1 MNDHLVTAFDFNS
14 DELIELFDE
23 LPFWA
28 APFGLKLLENVRMR
42 KNSTVLDIGFGA
54 GFPLTELAMRF
65 GKSSKVYGIDPW
77 EAAIKRAEKKIA
89 FYGIDNVEIIRGVAE
104 NIPLG
109 DRSVDLI
116 TSNNGL
122 NNVSD
127 LNKTLSECSRIM
139 KSGGQF
145 IQTMNLSETMIEF
158 YDIMEEVLK
167 EYGMQTEID
176 AMWNHIYRMR
186 KPLEELVSLV
196 EQNGFSVKKV
206 IKDQFNYT
214 FADGSTVLQYY
225 FIRLAF
231 LDSWKNIV
239 SEDKQAEIFEII
251 ENKMNKIAE
260 DQGFF
265 KLSIPF
271 AVIDSEKI

>member
-1 MNDHLVTAFDFNS
+1 MNDHLLTTFDFNS

-28 APFGLKLLENVRMR
+28 APFGLRLLENVRMT

-77 EAAIKRAEKKIA
+77 EAAIKRAEKKLA

-104 NIPLG
+104 DIPLANQ
-109 DRSVDLI
+109 SVDLI

-127 LNKTLSECSRIM
+127 LNKALDECSRIM

-145 IQTMNLSETMIEF
+145 IQTMNLNETMVEF
-158 YDIMEEVLK
+158 YDIMEEVLIERAMK
-167 EYGMQTEID
+167 TEID
-176 AMWNHIYRMR
+176 TMKNHIYTMR
-186 KPLEELVSLV
+186 RPLEEVIDLV
-196 EQNGFSVKKV
+196 EQKGFSVKKV
-206 IKDQFNYT
+206 INDQFSYT
-214 FADGSTVLQYY
+214 FADGSTMLQYY

-231 LDSWKNIV
+231 LNSWKSIV
-239 SEDKQAEIFEII
+239 PEDKQTEVFEAI
-251 ENKMNKIAE
+251 ENKMNKVANN
-260 DQGFF
+260 QGFF
-265 KLSIPF
+265 KLNIPF
-271 AVIDSEKI
+271 VVIDSVKR

>member
-1 MNDHLVTAFDFNS
+1 MNDHLITAFDFNS

-167 EYGMQTEID
+167 EWGMQTEID

>member
-1 MNDHLVTAFDFNS
+1 MNDHLLTTFDFDS

-42 KNSTVLDIGFGA
+42 KNSTILDIGFGA

-77 EAAIKRAEKKIA
+77 EAAIKRAEKKLA

-104 NIPLG
+104 DIPLA
-109 DRSVDLI
+109 DKSVDLI

-127 LNKTLSECSRIM
+127 LNKALDECSRIM

-145 IQTMNLSETMIEF
+145 IQTMNLNETMIEF
-158 YDIMEEVLK
+158 YDIMEEVLRERAMK
-167 EYGMQTEID
+167 TEID
-176 AMWNHIYRMR
+176 TMKNHIYTMR
-186 KPLEELVSLV
+186 KPLESVIELL
-196 EQNGFSVKKV
+196 EQKGFSVKKV
-206 IKDQFNYT
+206 INDQFSYT
-214 FADGSTVLQYY
+214 FADGSTMLQYY

-231 LDSWKNIV
+231 LNSWKSIV
-239 SEDKQAEIFEII
+239 PEDKQTEVFEAI
-251 ENKMNKIAE
+251 ENKMNKVANN
-260 DQGFF
+260 QGFF
-265 KLSIPF
+265 KLNIPF
-271 AVIDSEKI
+271 VVIDSVKR

>member
-239 SEDKQAEIFEII
+239 SKDKQAEIFEII

>member
-1 MNDHLVTAFDFNS
+1 MNDHLLTTFDFDS

-42 KNSTVLDIGFGA
+42 KNSTILDIGFGA

-77 EAAIKRAEKKIA
+77 EAAIKRAEKKLA

-104 NIPLG
+104 DIPLA
-109 DRSVDLI
+109 DKSVDLI

-127 LNKTLSECSRIM
+127 LNKALDECSRIM

-145 IQTMNLSETMIEF
+145 IQTMNLNETMIEF
-158 YDIMEEVLK
+158 YDIMEEVLRERAMK
-167 EYGMQTEID
+167 TEID
-176 AMWNHIYRMR
+176 TMKNHIYTMR
-186 KPLEELVSLV
+186 KPLESVIELL
-196 EQNGFSVKKV
+196 EQKGFSVKKV
-206 IKDQFNYT
+206 INDQFSYT
-214 FADGSTVLQYY
+214 FADGSTMLQYY

-231 LDSWKNIV
+231 LNSWKSIIP
-239 SEDKQAEIFEII
+239 EDKQTEVFEAI
-251 ENKMNKIAE
+251 ENKMNKVANN
-260 DQGFF
+260 QGFF
-265 KLSIPF
+265 KLNIPF
-271 AVIDSEKI
+271 VVIDSVKR

>member
-139 KSGGQF
+139 KSVGQF

>member
-1 MNDHLVTAFDFNS
+1 MNDHLLTTFDFNS

-28 APFGLKLLENVRMR
+28 APFGLRLLENVRMT

-77 EAAIKRAEKKIA
+77 EAAIKRAEKKLA

-104 NIPLG
+104 DIPLANE
-109 DRSVDLI
+109 SVDLI

-127 LNKTLSECSRIM
+127 LNKALDECSRIM

-145 IQTMNLSETMIEF
+145 IQTMNLNETMVEF
-158 YDIMEEVLK
+158 YDIMEEVLIERAMK
-167 EYGMQTEID
+167 TEID
-176 AMWNHIYRMR
+176 TMKNHIYTMR
-186 KPLEELVSLV
+186 RPLEEVIDLV
-196 EQNGFSVKKV
+196 EQKGFSVKKV
-206 IKDQFNYT
+206 INDQFSYT
-214 FADGSTVLQYY
+214 FADGSTMLQYY

-231 LDSWKNIV
+231 LNSWKSIV
-239 SEDKQAEIFEII
+239 PEDKQTEVFEAI
-251 ENKMNKIAE
+251 ENKMNKVANN
-260 DQGFF
+260 QGFF
-265 KLSIPF
+265 KLNIPF
-271 AVIDSEKI
+271 VVIDSVKR

>member
-1 MNDHLVTAFDFNS
+1 MNDHLLTTFDFDS

-42 KNSTVLDIGFGA
+42 KSSTILDIGFGA

-77 EAAIKRAEKKIA
+77 EAAIKRAEKKLA

-104 NIPLG
+104 DIPLA
-109 DRSVDLI
+109 DKSVDLI

-127 LNKTLSECSRIM
+127 LNKALDECSRIM

-145 IQTMNLSETMIEF
+145 IQTMNLNETMIEF
-158 YDIMEEVLK
+158 YDIMEEVLRERAMK
-167 EYGMQTEID
+167 TEID
-176 AMWNHIYRMR
+176 TMKNHIYTMR
-186 KPLEELVSLV
+186 KPLESVIELL
-196 EQNGFSVKKV
+196 EQKGFSVKKV
-206 IKDQFNYT
+206 INDQFSYT
-214 FADGSTVLQYY
+214 FADGSTMLQYY

-231 LDSWKNIV
+231 LNSWKSIV
-239 SEDKQAEIFEII
+239 PEDKQTEVFEAI
-251 ENKMNKIAE
+251 ENKMNKVANN
-260 DQGFF
+260 QGFF
-265 KLSIPF
+265 KLNIPF
-271 AVIDSEKI
+271 VVIDSVKR

>member
-1 MNDHLVTAFDFNS
+1 MNDHLLTTFDFNS

-28 APFGLKLLENVRMR
+28 APFGLRLLENVRMT

-77 EAAIKRAEKKIA
+77 EAAIKRAEKKLA

-104 NIPLG
+104 DIPFANE
-109 DRSVDLI
+109 SVDLI

-127 LNKTLSECSRIM
+127 LNKALDECSRIM

-145 IQTMNLSETMIEF
+145 IQTMNLNETMVEF
-158 YDIMEEVLK
+158 YDIMEEVLIERAMK
-167 EYGMQTEID
+167 TEID
-176 AMWNHIYRMR
+176 TMKNHIYTMR
-186 KPLEELVSLV
+186 RPLEEVIDLV
-196 EQNGFSVKKV
+196 EQKGFSVKKV
-206 IKDQFNYT
+206 INDQFSYT
-214 FADGSTVLQYY
+214 FADGSTMLQYY

-231 LDSWKNIV
+231 LNSWKSIV
-239 SEDKQAEIFEII
+239 PEDKQTEVFEAI
-251 ENKMNKIAE
+251 ENKMNKVANN
-260 DQGFF
+260 QGFF
-265 KLSIPF
+265 KLNIPF
-271 AVIDSEKI
+271 VVIDSVKR

>member
-1 MNDHLVTAFDFNS
+1 MNDHLLTTFDFNS

-28 APFGLKLLENVRMR
+28 APFGLRLLENVRMT

-77 EAAIKRAEKKIA
+77 EAAIKRAEKKLA

-104 NIPLG
+104 DIPLANE
-109 DRSVDLI
+109 SVDLI

-127 LNKTLSECSRIM
+127 LNKALDECSRIM

-145 IQTMNLSETMIEF
+145 IQTMNLNETMVEF
-158 YDIMEEVLK
+158 YDIMEEVLIERAMK
-167 EYGMQTEID
+167 TEID
-176 AMWNHIYRMR
+176 TMKNHIYTMR
-186 KPLEELVSLV
+186 RPLEEVIDLV
-196 EQNGFSVKKV
+196 EQKGFSVKKV
-206 IKDQFNYT
+206 INDQFSYT
-214 FADGSTVLQYY
+214 FADGSTMLQYY

-231 LDSWKNIV
+231 LNSWKNIV
-239 SEDKQAEIFEII
+239 PEDKQTEVFEAI
-251 ENKMNKIAE
+251 ENKMNKVANN
-260 DQGFF
+260 QGFF
-265 KLSIPF
+265 KLNIPF
-271 AVIDSEKI
+271 VVIDSVKR

>member
-104 NIPLG
+104 NIPLA

-167 EYGMQTEID
+167 EWGMQTEID
-176 AMWNHIYRMR
+176 AMRNHIYTMR

>member
-1 MNDHLVTAFDFNS
+1 MNDHLLTTFDFNS

-28 APFGLKLLENVRMR
+28 APFGLRLLENVRMT

-77 EAAIKRAEKKIA
+77 EAAIKRAEKKLA
-89 FYGIDNVEIIRGVAE
+89 FYGIDNVEIIRGIAE
-104 NIPLG
+104 DIPLANQ
-109 DRSVDLI
+109 SVDLI

-127 LNKTLSECSRIM
+127 LNKALDECSRIM

-145 IQTMNLSETMIEF
+145 IQTMNLNETMVEF
-158 YDIMEEVLK
+158 YDIMEEVLIERAMK
-167 EYGMQTEID
+167 TEID
-176 AMWNHIYRMR
+176 TMKNHIYTMR
-186 KPLEELVSLV
+186 RPLEEVIDLV
-196 EQNGFSVKKV
+196 EQKGFSVKKV
-206 IKDQFNYT
+206 INDQFSYT
-214 FADGSTVLQYY
+214 FADGSTMLQYY

-231 LDSWKNIV
+231 LNSWKSIV
-239 SEDKQAEIFEII
+239 PEDKQTEVFEAI
-251 ENKMNKIAE
+251 ENKMNKVANN
-260 DQGFF
+260 QGFF
-265 KLSIPF
+265 KLNIPF
-271 AVIDSEKI
+271 VVIDSVKR

>member
-1 MNDHLVTAFDFNS
+1 MNDHLLTTFDFNS

-28 APFGLKLLENVRMR
+28 APFGLRLLENVRMT

-77 EAAIKRAEKKIA
+77 EAAIKRAEKKLA

-104 NIPLG
+104 DIPLANE
-109 DRSVDLI
+109 SVDLI

-127 LNKTLSECSRIM
+127 LNKALDECSRIM

-145 IQTMNLSETMIEF
+145 IQTMNLNETMIEF
-158 YDIMEEVLK
+158 YDIMEEVLIERAMK
-167 EYGMQTEID
+167 TEID
-176 AMWNHIYRMR
+176 TMKNHIYTMR
-186 KPLEELVSLV
+186 RPLEEVIDLV
-196 EQNGFSVKKV
+196 EQKGFSVKKV
-206 IKDQFNYT
+206 INDQFSYT
-214 FADGSTVLQYY
+214 FADGSTMLQYY

-231 LDSWKNIV
+231 LNSWKSIV
-239 SEDKQAEIFEII
+239 PEDKQTEVFEAI
-251 ENKMNKIAE
+251 ENKMNKVANN
-260 DQGFF
+260 QGFF
-265 KLSIPF
+265 KLNIPF
-271 AVIDSEKI
+271 VVIDSVKR

>member
-1 MNDHLVTAFDFNS
+1 MNDHLLTTFDFNS

-28 APFGLKLLENVRMR
+28 APFGLRLLENVRMT

-77 EAAIKRAEKKIA
+77 EAAIKRAEKKLA

-104 NIPLG
+104 DIPLANE
-109 DRSVDLI
+109 SVDLI

-127 LNKTLSECSRIM
+127 LNKALDECSRIM

-145 IQTMNLSETMIEF
+145 IQTMNLNETMVEF
-158 YDIMEEVLK
+158 YDIMEEVLIECAMK
-167 EYGMQTEID
+167 TEID
-176 AMWNHIYRMR
+176 TMKNHIYTMR
-186 KPLEELVSLV
+186 RPLEEVIDLV
-196 EQNGFSVKKV
+196 EQKGFSVKKV
-206 IKDQFNYT
+206 INDQFSYT
-214 FADGSTVLQYY
+214 FADGSTMLQYY

-231 LDSWKNIV
+231 LNSWKSIV
-239 SEDKQAEIFEII
+239 PEDKQTEVFEAI
-251 ENKMNKIAE
+251 ENKMNKVANN
-260 DQGFF
+260 QGFF
-265 KLSIPF
+265 KLNIPF
-271 AVIDSEKI
+271 VVIDSVKR

>member
-167 EYGMQTEID
+167 EWGMQTEID

-239 SEDKQAEIFEII
+239 SKDKQAEIFEII

>member
-1 MNDHLVTAFDFNS
+1 MNDHLLTTFDFNS

-28 APFGLKLLENVRMR
+28 APFGLRLLENVRMT

-77 EAAIKRAEKKIA
+77 EAAIKRAEKKLA

-104 NIPLG
+104 DIPLANE
-109 DRSVDLI
+109 SVDLI

-145 IQTMNLSETMIEF
+145 IQTMNLNETMVEF
-158 YDIMEEVLK
+158 YDIMEEVLIERAMK
-167 EYGMQTEID
+167 TEID
-176 AMWNHIYRMR
+176 TMKNHIYTMR
-186 KPLEELVSLV
+186 RPLEEVIDLV
-196 EQNGFSVKKV
+196 EQKGFSVKKV
-206 IKDQFNYT
+206 INDQFSYT
-214 FADGSTVLQYY
+214 FADGSTMLQYY

-231 LDSWKNIV
+231 LNSWKSIV
-239 SEDKQAEIFEII
+239 PEDKQTEVFEAI
-251 ENKMNKIAE
+251 ENKMNKVANN
-260 DQGFF
+260 QGFF
-265 KLSIPF
+265 KLNIPF
-271 AVIDSEKI
+271 VVIDSVKR

>member
-1 MNDHLVTAFDFNS
+1 MNEHLITTFDFNS
-14 DELIELFDE
+14 DELVELLDE

-28 APFGLKLLENVRMR
+28 APFGLKLLENIRIR

-89 FYGIDNVEIIRGVAE
+89 FYGIENVEIIRGVAE
-104 NIPLG
+104 NIPLT

-122 NNVSD
+122 NNVTD

-145 IQTMNLSETMIEF
+145 IQTMNLNKTMIEF
-158 YDIMEEVLK
+158 YDIMEEVLNELDMK
-167 EYGMQTEID
+167 PEID
-176 AMWNHIYRMR
+176 IMRNHIYTMR
-186 KPLEELVSLV
+186 RPLEEVV
-196 EQNGFSVKKV
+196 ELTEQHGFSVKK
-206 IKDQFNYT
+206 IIEDQFNYT
-214 FADGSTVLQYY
+214 FTDGSTMLQYY
-225 FIRLAF
+225 LVRLAF

-239 SEDKQAEIFEII
+239 PENKQTEVFEII
-251 ENKMNKIAE
+251 ENKMNRIAE

-265 KLSIPF
+265 KLTIPF
-271 AVIDSEKI
+271 VVIDSEKI

>member
-1 MNDHLVTAFDFNS
+1 MNDHLLTTFDFDS

-42 KNSTVLDIGFGA
+42 KSSTILDIGFGA

-77 EAAIKRAEKKIA
+77 EAAIKRAEKKLA

-104 NIPLG
+104 DIPLA
-109 DRSVDLI
+109 DKSVDLI

-127 LNKTLSECSRIM
+127 LNKALDECSRIM

-145 IQTMNLSETMIEF
+145 IQTMNLNETMIEF
-158 YDIMEEVLK
+158 YDIMEEVLRERAMK
-167 EYGMQTEID
+167 TEID
-176 AMWNHIYRMR
+176 TMKNHIYTMR
-186 KPLEELVSLV
+186 KPLESVIELL
-196 EQNGFSVKKV
+196 EQKGFSVKKV
-206 IKDQFNYT
+206 INDQFSYT
-214 FADGSTVLQYY
+214 FADGSTMLQYY

-231 LDSWKNIV
+231 LNSWKSIIP
-239 SEDKQAEIFEII
+239 EDKQTEVFEAI
-251 ENKMNKIAE
+251 ENKMNKVANN
-260 DQGFF
+260 QGFF
-265 KLSIPF
+265 KLNIPF
-271 AVIDSEKI
+271 VVIDSVKR